1 MSSKGV
7 KRFREA
13 GLTKVDDEGKER
25 FYIHSAEQD
34 PLGRRVY
41 CVVAAD
47 MSINELIPMTPQQM
61 TLVKI
66 KYGDRMEIEDWTE
79 TFNIQPSTLEDMP
92 GGLYGKG
99 TSKQFTFN
107 DIMHYDTV
115 TPIE

>member
-1 MSSKGV
+1 
-7 KRFREA
+7 
-13 GLTKVDDEGKER
+13 
-25 FYIHSAEQD
+25 
-34 PLGRRVY
+34 
-41 CVVAAD
+41 
-47 MSINELIPMTPQQM
+47 
-61 TLVKI
+61 
-66 KYGDRMEIEDWTE
+66 MEIEDWTE